1 MFKNT
6 EPVMPTLRK
15 LAVGEA
21 ALVEAKASRVISSA
35 IIHMNKNPAERWEF
49 DVEPFGVEGFFVVRR
64 K

>member
-21 ALVEAKASRVISSA
+21 ALVEAKASRVIHSA
-35 IIHMNKNPAERWEF
+35 VAHLRKNPAEQWDF
-49 DVEPFGVEGFFVVRR
+49 DIEPFGVEGFFVVRR